1 MGLFKRDKKKMT
13 ENNFLSFS
21 EIIRKNVQNYTGPHY
36 DIIRFAPDF
45 FDLLI
50 KLYKK
55 DIPHP
60 YKAMV
65 NAAISYFVLPDDLL
79 PEDKLGAFGYLDDL
93 YLCAYII
100 NKSKNNER
108 ISKLI
113 EEIWNQPIDVFI
125 ISAHIIKELEATPN
139 KDLKEAIS
147 SILAFTGIAE
157 LEKDIMNEVDME
169 KIIVSRNE
177 NLSKKDKNFVDID
190 ILLEEAEEIGNE
202 LRKTSISYSTNDE
215 KEKREEQIDGE
226 TLWQNELPVYILLHM
241 ARKAKYNNIL
251 SSAERKALYEI
262 AQLKLKNRNLTQKQI
277 SYLEY
282 LINKAIE
289 QGIVEAPCED
299 DPCEKCEELRE
310 IVYKRKNT
318 SEEYAIC
325 PYCHKKFKSKEF
337 LMQHIKRSH
346 PDARVNQ

>member
-1 MGLFKRDKKKMT
+1 MALFKRNKKKT
-13 ENNFLSFS
+13 SEGNFLSFS
-21 EIIRKNVQNYTGPHY
+21 EIVRKNVQNYTGPHSN
-36 DIIRFAPDF
+36 IIRFAPDF

-50 KLYKK
+50 ELYKR

-60 YKAMV
+60 YKGMV
-65 NAAISYFVLPDDLL
+65 NAVISYFVLPDDLL

-100 NKSKNNER
+100 NKSRNNR
-108 ISKLI
+108 NLSKLI
-113 EEIWNQPIDVFI
+113 EETWTQPNDVFE
-125 ISAHIIKELEATPN
+125 ISARIIKELGATSN

-147 SILAFTGIAE
+147 SILVFTGIAE
-157 LEKDIMNEVDME
+157 LERDIMDGVDME
-169 KIIVSRNE
+169 QIVIPSNE
-177 NLSKKDKNFVDID
+177 KLKSGKKEKNFVNID

-202 LRKTSISYSTNDE
+202 LRKTSISYSTNNE
-215 KEKREEQIDGE
+215 KKEEQINGE
-226 TLWQNELPVYILLHM
+226 MLWQNELPVYILLHM

-251 SSAERKALYEI
+251 SSPERKALYEI
-262 AQLKLKNRNLTQKQI
+262 AQLKLKNRKLTQKQI

-289 QGIVEAPCED
+289 QGIAEAPCED

-318 SEEYAIC
+318 SKEYAIC

-337 LMQHIKRSH
+337 LMQHIERSH
-346 PDARVNQ
+346 PDIKNQ